1 MQAGISFAKT
11 TNSAGILV
19 ARVENPARFDPT
31 QDSEDGAMCTEYIDP
46 MPTDM
51 PALLGRRGFL
61 KGAAAAALAVGMTGT
76 SALRAAAAP
85 AAPTGTTAAS
95 DGTDPEPAAV
105 PLDSISIQLYMMR
118 SLMTNDA
125 TVRQTFSGL
134 ADIGYRKVEHAGF
147 AGLTAPQ
154 FRAALD
160 TYGLRST
167 SGHQNVPFPF
177 DELAWRKTVDN
188 AYIVG
193 QSFIVEPLP
202 TFALPS
208 LITGVPMSSVV
219 WGQYAEAINKAA
231 AIAKIYGIRVGYHNH
246 NVEFIPLPDAPGK
259 TGYDILLAETD
270 PALVHFEMDLYW
282 VWKAGRDPVPVLQA
296 NPTRF
301 RQFHVK
307 DMDAAGGITAP
318 GKGLID
324 FGRIFRAAHS
334 MGIEEFTIE
343 QDNAGAQAMT
353 TAQLGYALLRDL
365 RW

>member
-1 MQAGISFAKT
+1 MSH
-11 TNSAGILV
+11 
-19 ARVENPARFDPT
+19 DC
-31 QDSEDGAMCTEYIDP
+31 EDGAMCTEYVDP

-61 KGAAAAALAVGMTGT
+61 KSAAAAALAVGITGT
-76 SALRAAAAP
+76 SAVRAAAAP
-85 AAPTGTTAAS
+85 AATPVAPETG
-95 DGTDPEPAAV
+95 DPEPARV
-105 PLDSISIQLYMMR
+105 PLESISIQLYTMR

-147 AGLTAPQ
+147 AGLTAQQ

-160 TYGLRST
+160 AYGLRST

-177 DELAWRKTVDN
+177 DELAWRRTIDN
-188 AYIVG
+188 ATIVG

-202 TFALPS
+202 LFALPS
-208 LITGVPMSSVV
+208 LFTGVPISAAV
-219 WGQYAEAINKAA
+219 WGQYAQTINTAA

-246 NVEFIPLPDAPGK
+246 NVEFIPLADAPGK

-270 PALVHFEMDLYW
+270 PALVHFELDLYW
-282 VWKAGRDPVPVLQA
+282 AWKGGKDPVALLQA

-307 DMDAAGGITAP
+307 DMDTAGNITAP
-318 GKGLID
+318 GKGVID
-324 FGRIFRAAHS
+324 FVRIFETAQTL
-334 MGIEEFTIE
+334 GIEEYTIE

-353 TAQLGYALLRDL
+353 TARLGYELLRDL